1 MRRLLA
7 LVVLLGA
14 VAAAGWFFVIYRP
27 SPRYAVGRL
36 AAAVA
41 VRDTAAIYQR
51 ADLAAIA
58 EALATDVQSDA
69 GRLLGRVLSGGAGG
83 RPNPYLVS
91 LAEQFVWT
99 AMMQTEQAPALAG
112 HVVGARAVR
121 SDSVW
126 GDSGSAVVIVPVELP
141 SVRIDTTVA
150 ARLVFERRDGEWVLV
165 AVRDVAAA
173 LLRTA
178 MEAYLRETR
187 GG

>member
-1 MRRLLA
+1 MRKLLA
-7 LVVLLGA
+7 LVVLAGA
-14 VAAAGWFFVIYRP
+14 VAAAAWFFLVYRP

-51 ADLAAIA
+51 ADLTAIA

-69 GRLLGRVLSGGAGG
+69 GRLLGRALRGGAGG
-83 RPNPYLVS
+83 GPNPYLVS

-99 AMMQTEQAPALAG
+99 AMMQTEQGPALAG

-121 SDSVW
+121 SQAVW
-126 GDSGSAVVIVPVELP
+126 GDSGSAVVLVPVELP

-150 ARLVFERRDGEWVLV
+150 ARLVFARRDGEWVLV
-165 AVRDVAAA
+165 AVRDVAAG